1 MTALGPEAGYPMRR
15 WVFQDARN
23 RYDIDLGDSNVDC
36 GTVADLPFPADLVL
50 DYGTDRG
57 GDRLREL
64 VAGLYGRSTD
74 EVGITHGAQEALYL
88 LYSVL
93 LRPGD
98 HVVVFAPGWQQ
109 AWEAPARMGCRTD
122 LIGTTPE
129 GRPDVARAA
138 GLIGRDTKAVVLNSP
153 CNPTGMRFTEH
164 EVDVLV
170 RAARRHGSHLLLD
183 EEYVADLPGDSL
195 LRCYERAVSVS
206 SVSKVYGFPGLRTGW
221 MCGPADV
228 VRAAMEHKHYTT
240 ISNSVLT
247 EWLAAEVLDRR
258 DHYLDR
264 YRRLTS
270 VGGRVLSS
278 WAAGHAGQVALRAP
292 QGTPFAWLTLSGEET
307 SLSFCRQVLEQA
319 RVLLMPAEVFGAERG
334 LRITFAREEDVLRE
348 GLARIGTLL
357 DDRRLRSEPGPP
369 RT

>member
-1 MTALGPEAGYPMRR
+1 MTAPGPGAGYPMRR
-15 WVFQDARN
+15 WVFQDARG

-57 GDRLREL
+57 SDRLREL
-64 VAGLYGRSTD
+64 VAGLYSRTPD

-109 AWEAPARMGCRTD
+109 AWEAPARMGSRAD

-129 GRPDVARAA
+129 GRPDVALAA
-138 GLIGRDTKAVVLNSP
+138 RLIGPSTKAVVLNSP
-153 CNPTGMRFTEH
+153 CNPTGIRFTDY
-164 EVDVLV
+164 EVDFLV
-170 RAARRHGSHLLLD
+170 RAARRHGCYLLLD
-183 EEYVADLPGDSL
+183 EEYVADLPADSL
-195 LRCYERAVSVS
+195 LRRYERAVSVS
-206 SVSKVYGFPGLRTGW
+206 SISKVYGFPGLRTGW

-228 VRAAMEHKHYTT
+228 VRAAMDHKHYTT

-247 EWLAAEVLDRR
+247 EWLAAQVLERR

-270 VGGRVLSS
+270 VGGQMLSD
-278 WAAGHAGQVALRAP
+278 WAARHADAVALRTP
-292 QGTPFAWLTLSGEET
+292 HGTPFAWLALSGAES
-307 SLSFCRQVLEQA
+307 SLSLCRRVLDQT

-334 LRITFAREEDVLRE
+334 LRITFAREEDVLKE

-357 DDRRLRSEPGPP
+357 DSGHPRAEPEPP
-369 RT
+369 HA